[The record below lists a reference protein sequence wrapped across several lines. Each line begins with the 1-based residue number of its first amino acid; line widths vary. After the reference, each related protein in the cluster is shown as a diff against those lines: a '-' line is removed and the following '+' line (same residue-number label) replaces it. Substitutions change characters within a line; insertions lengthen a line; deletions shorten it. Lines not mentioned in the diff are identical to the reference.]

1 MMTLDTGGNNDFLV
15 LENVRAHFDLGSSLF
30 TRRSKGVVKAVDGV
44 SLSIKKGEV
53 LGLVGESGCGKS
65 TLGRTIM
72 QLIRPTSGHVFL
84 EGKELSALSDHD
96 IRRERLN
103 FQMIFQDPY
112 ASLNPRMTVLDTLSE
127 AIRTRH
133 PGLRGAD
140 LLARVAELLRIV
152 GLNPA
157 QMRRYPHEF
166 SGGQRQRVAIARALA
181 PKPELIIADEPV
193 SALDVSIQSQIL
205 NLLKR
210 LTREM
215 GLTMIFISHDL
226 SVVRFIADRI
236 AVMYL
241 GKIIELGKA
250 EDVVDRPLHLYTKA
264 LMSAIPIPDP
274 KLERSRGR
282 IVLEGDPPS
291 PLNPPTGCN
300 FWPRSPVKHDE
311 RMKTV
316 EPRLTEIFP
325 DHFATNCPFCVDTPI
340 EPIESVRF

>member
-1 MMTLDTGGNNDFLV
+1 MSREHPQASDGFLV
-15 LENVRAHFDLGSSLF
+15 LDGVKAHFNLGTKLF
-30 TRRSKGVVKAVDGV
+30 SRESKGIIKAVDGI
-44 SLSIKKGEV
+44 SLTLRQGEI

-65 TLGRTIM
+65 TLSRTIM
-72 QLIRPTSGHVFL
+72 QLIRPTAGHIYL
-84 EGKELSALSDHD
+84 EGRELSALPENEL
-96 IRRERLN
+96 REARID

-112 ASLNPRMTVLDTLSE
+112 ASLNPRMTVLDTLAE

-133 PGLRGAD
+133 PEAKGDVLRG
-140 LLARVAELLRIV
+140 RVAELLRTV

-181 PKPELIIADEPV
+181 PEPRLIIADEPV

-226 SVVRFIADRI
+226 SVVHYIADRI

-241 GKIIELGKA
+241 GKIVELGSA
-250 EDVVDRPLHLYTKA
+250 DEIIDHPRHLYTKA

-274 KLERSRGR
+274 DVERSRQR

-291 PLNPPTGCN
+291 PLDPPSGCS
-300 FWPRSPVKHDE
+300 FWPRSPVKHDD
-311 RMKTV
+311 RMKIFVPPLV
-316 EPRLTEIFP
+316 EVSPG
-325 DHFATNCPFCVDTPI
+325 HFATDCPFCVSDIVPA
-340 EPIESVRF
+340 